1 MKAKKKKGKRDV
13 GFSGNAESKPTHS
26 SGKRRDEE
34 NKVTTSKFPTLV
46 FNIVR
51 PMWQEGPIWYNHIV
65 TVNPKRKNYR
75 CNYTPLFWSLGD

>member
-1 MKAKKKKGKRDV
+1 MIKIFKLKDNTKW
-13 GFSGNAESKPTHS
+13 S
-26 SGKRRDEE
+26 SGWRRRHSRKPWDEE

-65 TVNPKRKNYR
+65 TVNPKRKKSIGVI
-75 CNYTPLFWSLGD
+75 THSSFEV

>member
-1 MKAKKKKGKRDV
+1 MIKIFKLKDNTKWS
-13 GFSGNAESKPTHS
+13 SGWRRRHS
-26 SGKRRDEE
+26 SGKPRDEE

-65 TVNPKRKNYR
+65 TVNPKRKKNIGVI
-75 CNYTPLFWSLGD
+75 TQSSFEV